1 MEIIILL
8 HNLIYMY
15 SEMTEC
21 MLLLQENWLQ
31 YDTRVSISQH
41 KNTLVFVYIIFVD
54 ININFMTPFLNNL
67 VSYI

>member
-15 SEMTEC
+15 SEMRQV
-21 MLLLQENWLQ
+21 LLLQENWLQ

-54 ININFMTPFLNNL
+54 ININFVTPFLNNL

>member
-21 MLLLQENWLQ
+21 ILLLQENWLQ

-41 KNTLVFVYIIFVD
+41 KKTLVFVYIIFVD
-54 ININFMTPFLNNL
+54 ININFVTPFWNNL
-67 VSYI
+67 VIYI